1 MNWNDFFDLV
11 KSKEY
16 FKELMNFID
25 EEYESSVCYPP
36 KDKIFEAFKLTTLD
50 NLKVIIFG
58 QDPYFNKGEAN
69 GLAFSV
75 NENVKLPP
83 SLKNI
88 FKEINIEYNKDI
100 NDIPKSGDLSYLA
113 TQGVLLLNT
122 YLTVKEKSPLSHKN
136 KLYDYL
142 MKDLLEFIS
151 SLDKPLVFLLWGN
164 NSKKL
169 KKYLTNPKHL
179 IIETTHPS
187 PLGANKGGWFYS
199 NQFIKCNEYLIEFG
213 IDPINW
219 IKN

>member
-1 MNWNDFFDLV
+1 MNWNDFFEKV
-11 KSKEY
+11 KTKEY

-25 EEYESSVCYPP
+25 NEYKKDVCYPQR
-36 KDKIFEAFKLTTLD
+36 DKIFEAFKLTSLN
-50 NLKVIIFG
+50 NLKVVIFG

-88 FKEINIEYNKDI
+88 FKEINIEYNKNI
-100 NDIPKSGDLSYLA
+100 NDIPTTGDLSYLA

-151 SLDKPLVFLLWGN
+151 SIDKPIVFLLWGN

-187 PLGANKGGWFYS
+187 PLGANKGGWFNS
-199 NQFIKCNEYLIEFG
+199 NQFIKCNEYLKENG
-213 IDPINW
+213 VKPINW
-219 IKN
+219 INN

>member
-1 MNWNDFFDLV
+1 MNWNDFFNTI
-11 KSKEY
+11 KTKEY
-16 FKELMNFID
+16 FKELMDFID
-25 EEYESSVCYPP
+25 NEYKNNVCYPP
-36 KDKIFEAFKLTTLD
+36 RDKIFEAFKLTSLD
-50 NLKVIIFG
+50 NLKVVIFG

-88 FKEINIEYNKDI
+88 FKEINIEYNKNI
-100 NDIPKSGDLSYLA
+100 NDIPTTGDLSYLA

-151 SLDKPLVFLLWGN
+151 SIDKPIVFLLWGN

-187 PLGANKGGWFYS
+187 PLGANKGGWFNS
-199 NQFIKCNEYLIEFG
+199 NQFIKCNEYLKSNNIKE
-213 IDPINW
+213 INR
-219 IKN
+219 IKM

>member
-1 MNWNDFFDLV
+1 MNWNDFFEKV
-11 KSKEY
+11 KTKEY
-16 FKELMNFID
+16 FIELMDFID
-25 EEYESSVCYPP
+25 NEYKNNVCYPP
-36 KDKIFEAFKLTTLD
+36 RDKIFEAFKLTSLD
-50 NLKVIIFG
+50 NLKVVIFG

-88 FKEINIEYNKDI
+88 FKEINIEYNKNI
-100 NDIPKSGDLSYLA
+100 NDIPTTGDLSYLA

-151 SLDKPLVFLLWGN
+151 SIDKPIVFLLWGN

-187 PLGANKGGWFYS
+187 PLGANKGGWFNS
-199 NQFIKCNEYLIEFG
+199 NQFIKCNEYLKSNNIKE
-213 IDPINW
+213 INW
-219 IKN
+219 IKM

>member
-1 MNWNDFFDLV
+1 MNWNDFFDSI
-11 KSKEY
+11 KDKEY

-25 EEYESSVCYPP
+25 KEYQNNICFPP
-36 KDKIFEAFKLTTLD
+36 KEDIFKAFKLTSLSD
-50 NLKVIIFG
+50 LKVVIFG
-58 QDPYFNKGEAN
+58 QDPYFNRGEAN

-75 NENVKLPP
+75 NEGIKLPP

-88 FKEINIEYNKDI
+88 YKEINIEFNKDI

-113 TQGVLLLNT
+113 LQGVLLLNT

-136 KLYDYL
+136 KLYDTF
-142 MKDLLEFIS
+142 MKDLLSFLS
-151 SLDKPLVFLLWGN
+151 SLNKPIVFLLWGN

-169 KKYLTNPKHL
+169 KKYLINPKHL

-187 PLGANKGGWFYS
+187 PLGANKGGWFNS
-199 NQFIKCNEYLIEFG
+199 NQFIKCNKYLKENNIEE
-213 IDPINW
+213 IKR